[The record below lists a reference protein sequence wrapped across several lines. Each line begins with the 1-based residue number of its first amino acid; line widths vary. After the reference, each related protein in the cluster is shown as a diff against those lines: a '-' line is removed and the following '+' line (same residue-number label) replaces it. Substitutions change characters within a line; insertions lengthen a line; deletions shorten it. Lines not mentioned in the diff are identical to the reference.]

1 MPKLK
6 DIARFTTP
14 VNINDTKDTP
24 VKNVP
29 PQFRSA
35 VLNTQRQKQ
44 TFIQLLNEILI
55 KQTQPL
61 SVIEI
66 AELASREAGRA
77 YDATY
82 IRLSLNQLVDAGRVS
97 YRKETSNERTVRENG
112 KVSRGLSASL
122 YWAPAGPVPPR
133 TVAEA
138 VPGVTLGQND
148 TGKVYRKVYKYSQ
161 KYKRKAEAH
170 LHQELVEFNSVV
182 TDLNT
187 ANANPVID
195 YLIEKMVQDRTL
207 ELQAKLDASEAEL
220 ARLRNFLKSAIQ

>member
-1 MPKLK
+1 M
-6 DIARFTTP
+6 
-14 VNINDTKDTP
+14 N
-24 VKNVP
+24 NVP

-61 SVIEI
+61 SVLEV

-82 IRLSLNQLVDAGRVS
+82 IRISLNQLVDDGKVS
-97 YRKETSNERTVRENG
+97 HRKETSNERTIRENG
-112 KVSRGLSASL
+112 KPCRGLSASL

-138 VPGVTLGQND
+138 VPGMTLRGD
-148 TGKVYRKVYKYSQ
+148 TGRVYRKVYKYSQ
-161 KYKRKAEAH
+161 GYKKKAEEH
-170 LHQELVEFNSVV
+170 LHQELAEFSSVV

>member
-1 MPKLK
+1 M
-6 DIARFTTP
+6 
-14 VNINDTKDTP
+14 
-24 VKNVP
+24 
-29 PQFRSA
+29 
-35 VLNTQRQKQ
+35 
-44 TFIQLLNEILI
+44 

-82 IRLSLNQLVDAGRVS
+82 IRISLNQLVDAGKVS
-97 YRKETSNERTVRENG
+97 HRKESSNERAVRENG

-122 YWAPAGPVPPR
+122 YWAPAGPVPAR
-133 TVAEA
+133 TLAEA

-148 TGKVYRKVYKYSQ
+148 TGRVYRKVYKYSQ

-182 TDLNT
+182 TDLNS

-220 ARLRNFLKSAIQ
+220 ARLRAFLKSAIQ

>member
-44 TFIQLLNEILI
+44 TFIHLLNEILI

-61 SVIEI
+61 SVLEV

-82 IRLSLNQLVDAGRVS
+82 IRISLNQLVDAGKVS
-97 YRKETSNERTVRENG
+97 HRKETSNERTIRENG
-112 KVSRGLSASL
+112 KPCRGLSASL

-138 VPGVTLGQND
+138 VPGMTLRGD
-148 TGKVYRKVYKYSQ
+148 TGRVYRKVYKYSQ
-161 KYKRKAEAH
+161 GYKKKAEEH
-170 LHQELVEFNSVV
+170 LHQELAEFSSVV

>member
-1 MPKLK
+1 M
-6 DIARFTTP
+6 
-14 VNINDTKDTP
+14 
-24 VKNVP
+24 
-29 PQFRSA
+29 
-35 VLNTQRQKQ
+35 
-44 TFIQLLNEILI
+44 

-82 IRLSLNQLVDAGRVS
+82 IRLSLNQLVDTGKVS
-97 YRKETSNERTVRENG
+97 YRKETSKERTVRENG

-122 YWAPAGPVPPR
+122 YWAPAGPVPAR

-138 VPGVTLGQND
+138 VPGVTLGRND
-148 TGKVYRKVYKYSQ
+148 TGRVYRKVYKYSQ
-161 KYKRKAEAH
+161 TYKKKADAH
-170 LHQELVEFNSVV
+170 LHQDLVEFNSAV

-220 ARLRNFLKSAIQ
+220 ARLRAFLKSAIQ